1 MSEKAEPS
9 DQAPREKSAD
19 PEGDWLRNVYKR
31 GARQLTV
38 RAVLSG
44 MVIGAV
50 MCLSN
55 LYVVLKT
62 GWSLGVTVTACIIA
76 FAAFSAAGSVRRA
89 AARVLPFIGK
99 PKHEFGMLENNAMG
113 SVASAAGYMTGGGN
127 MAAVPALLVLTGFR
141 PDGWSMFLW
150 FAVIAALGVFAA
162 IPIKRQLIN
171 IEELPFPTGRATAE
185 TIESMHS
192 LGHHETP
199 AEGAAADEASPD
211 KDSPDK
217 ASSDKASLG
226 EASPDKVSPDK
237 APPAA
242 KAGKAQLLAI
252 FGLVGAVVA
261 FFRDAKAKWIPFNLP
276 SHFAPPVAWGGFAAE
291 KWTMSFDGSLIL
303 VGAGALMG
311 FRTGWSMLIGAIATY
326 GFLAPAMVAGGV
338 IAEVKYKV
346 IVQWTLWPG
355 AAILLSSGLVSFA
368 FQWRSI
374 GKSFAGLAQLLQ
386 KKAGK
391 TVDPLA
397 DIECPAWW
405 FPAGFA
411 LFGPIVVYLMHSLFQ
426 IPYWAGF
433 VALPLS
439 VIMGVVAA
447 RVTGET
453 DVTPTKALGPV
464 TQLAYG
470 GMVPGNI
477 AANVMGANVTG
488 GVGLHAADLLTD
500 LKSGYLLGA
509 NPRQQFY
516 AQLFGV
522 VAGAAAIVPAF
533 NLLVPDASVIG
544 GEQFPAPAVQVW
556 AGVSR
561 ALTDGIGGLHST
573 AKTAALVGFAIG
585 TVLALAEKF
594 TPKKYKPYVPSAS
607 GLGIALVI
615 PGANSIAMFLG
626 ALIAEVLRRRRPD
639 LAERT
644 VVPVSSGLIAGES
657 LMGIAVAVL
666 IAFGVLQK

>member
-1 MSEKAEPS
+1 MTEKAEPNA
-9 DQAPREKSAD
+9 DPPAKSAD
-19 PEGDWLRNVYKR
+19 PEGEWLRTVYKK

-62 GWSLGVTVTACIIA
+62 GWSLGVTVTACILA
-76 FAAFSAAGSVRRA
+76 FGAFSLGGSVRRG

-171 IEELPFPTGRATAE
+171 IEQLPFPTGRATAE

-192 LGHHETP
+192 LGHHEASP
-199 AEGAAADEASPD
+199 AEGTGKDEAPDD
-211 KDSPDK
+211 KDSPGAPLSGTDAADMPPGAK
-217 ASSDKASLG
+217 AT
-226 EASPDKVSPDK
+226 
-237 APPAA
+237 PAA
-242 KAGKAQLLAI
+242 KPGAKDGKAQLLAI
-252 FGLVGAVVA
+252 FGIAGAVVA

-276 SHFAPPVAWGGFAAE
+276 AHFAPPVAWGGFAAE

-311 FRTGWSMLIGAIATY
+311 FRTGWSMLVGAIATY

-386 KKAGK
+386 KKVGK

-426 IPYWAGF
+426 IPYWAGL

-470 GMVPGNI
+470 AMVPGNL

-522 VAGAAAIVPAF
+522 LAGAAAIVPAF

-573 AKTAALVGFAIG
+573 AKIAALVGFAIG
-585 TVLALAEKF
+585 TVLALADKY

-615 PGANSIAMFLG
+615 PGSNSIAMFLG
-626 ALIAEVLRRRRPD
+626 AFIAEVLRRRRPA

-657 LMGIAVAVL
+657 LMGIAVAILV
-666 IAFGVLQK
+666 AFGILQK